1 MRTMP
6 IAIEPLEIPR
16 PPVAQP
22 AERLF
27 LLVSNQENPL
37 AYGLGGNAYQM
48 SSGPVFRRATPD
60 DLHAFGFE
68 AIAPGVPADP
78 SQGALIQHLIDT
90 LDRMTT
96 GLRTTTLAVLK
107 ERYG

>member
-1 MRTMP
+1 MSMP
-6 IAIEPLEIPR
+6 IKPIEIPR
-16 PPVAQP
+16 PPVPQP

-78 SQGALIQHLIDT
+78 SQGALVTHIVDT

-96 GLRTTTLAVLK
+96 GLRTTVLAMLK
-107 ERYG
+107 EKYG